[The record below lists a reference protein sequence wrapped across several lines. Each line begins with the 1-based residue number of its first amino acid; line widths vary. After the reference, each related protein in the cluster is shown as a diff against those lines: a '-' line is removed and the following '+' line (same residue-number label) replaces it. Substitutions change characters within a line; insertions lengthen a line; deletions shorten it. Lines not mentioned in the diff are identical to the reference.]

1 MIIPG
6 NSLYWISL
14 ARLNLK
20 LFMTSWWCCH
30 ESDVDMM
37 MASLTTML
45 TWHDVSAVDAMT
57 CTAMTS
63 TNQYPRTSSTSW
75 TSIMWHDELSVM
87 SSTFWT
93 SNQVTSHRDVTRST
107 SWTSTS
113 FGCLSWRD
121 RRDRERRQRRRSR
134 CRSRQAWRL
143 FSEGQ
148 SQLRYF
154 FLIFNLMNLPWH
166 YIVASL
172 TWS

>member
-1 MIIPG
+1 M
-6 NSLYWISL
+6 
-14 ARLNLK
+14 A
-20 LFMTSWWCCH
+20 
-30 ESDVDMM
+30 
-37 MASLTTML
+37 ASLTTML
-45 TWHDVSAVDAMT
+45 TWRDVSAVDAMTCTAMT

-87 SSTFWT
+87 SSTSWT
-93 SNQVTSHRDVTRST
+93 SDQVTSHRDMSMTCST

-143 FSEGQ
+143 FSECQ

-154 FLIFNLMNLPWH
+154 ILIFILMNLPWH
-166 YIVASL
+166 YFVASL